1 MADGS
6 EVSCYAVM
14 VATGMSV
21 RKLEVPGLDVLV
33 GAGVYYG
40 AATTEAA
47 TYRDGEVCVVG
58 GANSA
63 GQGALYFSRYAEHVT
78 MLVRADGLED
88 SMSQYLIDR
97 INSTRNIDVINKVVV
112 SGVFG
117 NGHLEK
123 IELQDIETLET
134 KTVDSNAL
142 FIFVG
147 SAPRSEILKSIVEM
161 DEKDF
166 ILTGPDI
173 PRVKNRPRG
182 WILDRDPFMFET
194 SMPGIFAA
202 GDVRSG
208 ANRRV
213 AAAVG
218 EGSAAIYDIHKYL
231 ETV

>member
-14 VATGMSV
+14 VATGMAV
-21 RKLEVPGLDVLV
+21 RKLEVPGLDSLV

-78 MLVRADGLED
+78 MLIRSNSLKV

-97 INSTRNIDVINKVVV
+97 ITSTSNIDVITKTVV
-112 SGVFG
+112 SSVFG
-117 NGHLEK
+117 DGHLEK
-123 IELQDIETLET
+123 IELQNIGSQKSKLI
-134 KTVDSNAL
+134 DSNAL

-147 SAPRSEILKSIVEM
+147 SAPRSEILHGIVEM
-161 DEKDF
+161 DDKNF

-173 PRVKNRPRG
+173 PRIDNRPIS
-182 WILDRDPFMFET
+182 WKLSRDPFMFET
-194 SMPGIFAA
+194 SVPGVFAA